1 MLLFEVQMNK
11 QVFDFKR
18 VSKYMLE

>member
-1 MLLFEVQMNK
+1 MNK